1 MNYEH
6 ALYSFKKTHKFYN
19 MARFKSDLFYVFTV
33 DICMLRGNECDVNEK
48 EYSYRSLQMKMIQ

>member
-33 DICMLRGNECDVNEK
+33 DICMLRGNA
-48 EYSYRSLQMKMIQ
+48 M